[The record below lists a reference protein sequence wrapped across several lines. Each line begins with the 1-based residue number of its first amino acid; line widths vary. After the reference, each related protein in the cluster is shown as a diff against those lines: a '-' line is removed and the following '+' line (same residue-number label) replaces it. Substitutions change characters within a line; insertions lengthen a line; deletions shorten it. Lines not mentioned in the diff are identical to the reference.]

1 VLSAAASTVLM
12 TWLSVRVGTFR
23 KAARVP
29 YPNAYASEAA
39 AQSDARAYA
48 FNCAH
53 RAQANTTE
61 NYAPFVVSLLVAGL
75 WWPKTAAVLGA
86 AWTVARV
93 MFAVGYTRSTPGDGG
108 KGRKAGMWWA
118 FPMAAL
124 QLLALGTGAS
134 FVWESLAARR
144 FV

>member
-1 VLSAAASTVLM
+1 MT
-12 TWLSVRVGTFR
+12 TWLSVRVGTLR

-29 YPNAYASEAA
+29 YPNAYASEAT

-48 FNCAH
+48 FNCAQ

-61 NYAPFVVSLLVAGL
+61 NYAPFLVSLLTAGL
-75 WWPKTAAVLGA
+75 WWPKTAAALGV
-86 AWTVARV
+86 AWNVARI
-93 MFAVGYTRSTPGDGG
+93 MFVVGYTRSTPGDGG
-108 KGRKAGMWWA
+108 KGRKAGLWWVW
-118 FPMAAL
+118 PMVGL

-134 FVWESLAARR
+134 IVWESLAARR